1 MKVLKIVGIVALILF
16 GIYVIVAAVAPS
28 SLVVEKSISVN
39 APASAVFNE
48 VNCFDKWPAWSAWD
62 AMDSTM
68 ANEYSENPC
77 GLDAW
82 NSWVG
87 DNSGVGKQVIL
98 EVTPNEY
105 IKTSLVFGD
114 DPAVQTAEWF
124 FEEVDGVTKVTWNFI
139 GSEVSFFKRPG
150 NLIGEY
156 FVSSAYVAS
165 LAALKEVAEA
175 APEVEESAYEIKEV
189 ELEEVKYLLV
199 SGDVKPADIG
209 AFYGEKF
216 GLIMGYLT
224 DKKVEMGGHPS
235 GLFYSWTDTLA
246 KMSAAI
252 PVASDVVGTKDME
265 FRVVAATRGLQID
278 YYGAYDKTE
287 AAHYAMDDYLGA
299 NGLELVGAVREVYV
313 TDPMSEPDTSKWLT
327 QIIYPVG
334 PTQ

>member
-1 MKVLKIVGIVALILF
+1 
-16 GIYVIVAAVAPS
+16 
-28 SLVVEKSISVN
+28 
-39 APASAVFNE
+39 
-48 VNCFDKWPAWSAWD
+48 
-62 AMDSTM
+62 M

-105 IKTSLVFGD
+105 IKTSLVFGGD
-114 DPAVQTAEWF
+114 SAVQIAEWF
-124 FEEVDGVTKVTWNFI
+124 FEETDGVTKVTWNFI

-150 NLIGEY
+150 NLIGE
-156 FVSSAYVAS
+156 FFISSAYVSS
-165 LAALKEVAEA
+165 LAALKEIAEA
-175 APEVEESAYEIKEV
+175 APVVEESAYEIKEV

-199 SGDVKPADIG
+199 SGDVKPAEIE

-216 GLIMGYLT
+216 ALIMGYIT
-224 DKKVEMGGHPS
+224 DKKVEVVGHPS

-252 PVASDVVGTKDME
+252 PVASDVVGTKEIE
-265 FRVVAATRGLQID
+265 FRIVEAGKALQID
-278 YYGAYDKTE
+278 FYGAYDQTE
-287 AAHYAMDDYLGA
+287 AAHYAIDDYMA
-299 NGLELVGAVREVYV
+299 AKGLEIAGAVREVYV

-327 QIIYPVG
+327 QIIYPVA
-334 PTQ
+334 PVQ